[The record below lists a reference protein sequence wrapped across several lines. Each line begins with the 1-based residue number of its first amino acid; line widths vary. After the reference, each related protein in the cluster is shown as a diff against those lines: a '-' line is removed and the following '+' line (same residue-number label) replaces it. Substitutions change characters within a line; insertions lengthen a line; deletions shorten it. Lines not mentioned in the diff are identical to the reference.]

1 MLYFFYDDDQ
11 SVLSTVQTVA
21 LQTVGRE
28 HPRCASIVHTA
39 IENKDCRYHT
49 QIASKT
55 KQKLKRFAYS
65 ATAFRPDNGGEISP
79 HM

>member
-28 HPRCASIVHTA
+28 HLRCASIVHTA

-49 QIASKT
+49 QIASKR
-55 KQKLKRFAYS
+55 LKRFAYS
-65 ATAFRPDNGGEISP
+65 ATAYRPDNGGEISP